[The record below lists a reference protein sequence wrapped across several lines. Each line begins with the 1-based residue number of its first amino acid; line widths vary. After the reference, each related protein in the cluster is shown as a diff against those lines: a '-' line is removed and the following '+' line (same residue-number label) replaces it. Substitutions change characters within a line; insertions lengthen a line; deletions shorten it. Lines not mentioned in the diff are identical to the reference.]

1 MGHSGRDKTFDEV
14 KRNYSWINLSS
25 VNMSLKTC
33 PAYNT
38 RKPIKKS
45 KAGKPLISLGFL
57 THVQVDLI
65 DMTSHPDGE
74 FKWILHARDHF
85 TKFSWTYALT
95 SKKASWVAEK
105 LTKLFCTFGP
115 AKILQSDNG
124 KEFVAK
130 VKTEI
135 TNMWPGLVI
144 IRGRPRHPQS
154 QGHRKR

>member
-1 MGHSGRDKTFDEV
+1 
-14 KRNYSWINLSS
+14 
-25 VNMSLKTC
+25 
-33 PAYNT
+33 
-38 RKPIKKS
+38 
-45 KAGKPLISLGFL
+45 
-57 THVQVDLI
+57 
-65 DMTSHPDGE
+65 MTSHPDGE

-130 VKTEI
+130 VKLKLPTCGQDWLSSEVDLNI
-135 TNMWPGLVI
+135 LRVRVI
-144 IRGRPRHPQS
+144 ERGNGDLQLNLAN
-154 QGHRKR
+154 G